1 MNKDNKIVSVIIPV
15 YNVEKYVEK
24 CIISVLNQTYKN
36 IEIIIVNDGSTDKS
50 EEIILKYVKEDRRIR
65 YISKENGGLS
75 SARNKGIETATGDYI
90 CFIDSDDWIAV
101 NFIECLLSRIEQ
113 DKSDISICNIKHVYS
128 DNIDNN
134 EKIPNYHIDINETIN
149 NKTAL
154 QYLFN
159 GKKYQNHAVNKLYK
173 LNLFKDNN
181 IRFPENRIYEDAF
194 TMYKLLYKAKKISL
208 CNEYLYF
215 YLKTREGSILNTK
228 FNQKRLDL
236 LDAMVEI
243 SKEQFIKKM
252 NIHDEFQEFYLTN
265 LCGLFYYIFPYYN
278 LKTRKEWKDNIRK
291 IQIHESKKISKG
303 YIKNKQLSLV
313 KKIQVFLIYNNPILF
328 CYIMKTLKK

>member
-1 MNKDNKIVSVIIPV
+1 MKNKNKIVSIVIPV
-15 YNVEKYVEK
+15 YNVEEYIEK

-36 IEIIIVNDGSTDKS
+36 IEIIIVNDGSIDKS
-50 EEIILKYVKEDRRIR
+50 EEKIQKFVKEDKRIK
-65 YISKENGGLS
+65 YIIKENGGLS

-90 CFIDSDDWIAV
+90 CFIDSDDWVAG
-101 NFIECLLSRIEQ
+101 NYIECLLSRIEQ
-113 DKSDISICNIKHVYS
+113 DKSDISICNIKYVYQ
-128 DNIDNN
+128 DNF
-134 EKIPNYHIDINETIN
+134 EKIPGYHIDVNETIN

-154 QYLFN
+154 QYLFK

-181 IRFPENRIYEDAF
+181 IKFPESRIYEDAF

-228 FNQKRLDL
+228 FNKKRLDL

-243 SKEQFIKKM
+243 SKEDFIKKM
-252 NIHDEFQEFYLTN
+252 NIQNEFQEFCLTN
-265 LCGLFYYIFPYYN
+265 LCGLFYYIFPNYN
-278 LKTRKEWKDNIRK
+278 LKTRKEWKNNIRK
-291 IQIHESKKISKG
+291 IQKHESRKISKG
-303 YIKNKQLSLV
+303 YIKNKQIGFF
-313 KKIQVFLIYNNPILF
+313 KKIQVFLIYNNPDLF
-328 CYIMKTLKK
+328 CYIMKILKK